1 MVSPCVFLLPRLWL
15 RFLAFAVLLA
25 AAALPALAC
34 EGRLHQG
41 PGLLAAPR
49 CLPAT
54 AERIAVLDA
63 TFTLGMALELGL
75 PVVAAPLSRM
85 SDTALQ
91 ERALAAGVAD
101 IGSMLEP
108 SLEALVAARPDM
120 ILGSALWG
128 ENHLPVLEQIAP
140 TALITATDWRDYYRI
155 VATLGD
161 AGARLDAAFAAL
173 DARIAQ
179 VRARV
184 PPVVVSVVR
193 ITSWDFQVYLDQP
206 GNYAPFAILRE
217 LGVRRSAY
225 ETTPDPFGMRRPDW
239 EEIAV
244 LDGEILLYI
253 IGGLNPSASDGRW
266 EEVSADPLW
275 QMLPAVQAGRVYR
288 LDPAIWMEFSGITSA
303 HRVIDDVERLLIG
316 SP

>member
-1 MVSPCVFLLPRLWL
+1 MGRLCAFLPAGPRL
-15 RFLAFAVLLA
+15 RVLALAALLA
-25 AAALPALAC
+25 VAALPAAAC
-34 EGRLHQG
+34 DGRLHHG

-85 SDTALQ
+85 SDTALRD
-91 ERALAAGVAD
+91 RARAAGVAD

-108 SLEALVAARPDM
+108 SLEALVAARPDL
-120 ILGSALWG
+120 ILGSALRG
-128 ENHLPVLEQIAP
+128 EDYLPVLEQIAP
-140 TALITATDWRDYYRI
+140 TALIDAMDWREYYRV
-155 VATLGD
+155 VARLGD

-206 GNYAPFAILRE
+206 GTYAPFALLRE
-217 LGVRRSAY
+217 LGVQRSAY

-239 EEIAV
+239 EDLAGLE
-244 LDGEILLYI
+244 GEILLYI

-266 EEVSADPLW
+266 EEVSANPLW
-275 QMLPAVQAGRVYR
+275 QMLPAVQAGRVYP

-316 SP
+316 AP